1 MKGGR
6 PKLSP
11 YGVCRISIA
20 FVRQLPSHKSY
31 LVTQVLFGEYV
42 KVISKKDKK
51 WFRVECMWDGTV
63 GWIDPKQF
71 YVIKEKELGK
81 MQLECKTFTLD
92 HLNGLNSSTATIPIS
107 IGSNLSK
114 CDGINVK
121 MPFGQFQYHG
131 QIVNIEHSKPSQKLL
146 INIAKRY
153 LHCPYLFGGRS
164 ILGLDASGYTQVVYK
179 LMGVSLPRT
188 CGEQSVEGL
197 DVGFRSQAIVGD
209 LAFFENKEGDIDHVG
224 IVLADEQVM
233 HVYGQVRIDKL
244 DQEGIYDL
252 SRKKYIYKL
261 RTIRRI
267 IDMD

>member
-42 KVISKKDKK
+42 KIISKKNKN
-51 WFRVECMWDGTV
+51 WFRVECVWDGIV

-71 YVIKEKELGK
+71 YILKDKELGK
-81 MQLECKTFTLD
+81 MQLECKTYTLD
-92 HLNGLNSSTATIPIS
+92 HLNGLNSTSSTIPIS

-131 QIVNIEHSKPSQKLL
+131 QIVNTEQSQPSVKLL
-146 INIAKRY
+146 LNIAKRY
-153 LHCPYLFGGRS
+153 LHCPYLYGGRS
-164 ILGLDASGYTQVVYK
+164 ILGLDASGFTQVVFKMMGYK
-179 LMGVSLPRT
+179 LPRSCQDQALVGV
-188 CGEQSVEGL
+188 
-197 DVGFRSQAIVGD
+197 DIGFRSQAREGD
-209 LAFFENKEGDIDHVG
+209 LAFFQDEMGIIDHVG
-224 IVLADEQVM
+224 IILEDESIM
-233 HVYGQVRIDKL
+233 HVYGQVRLDKL
-244 DQEGIYDL
+244 DQEGIFDL
-252 SRKKYIYKL
+252 TRKKYIAKL

-267 IDMD
+267 LEIE